1 MSSDDI
7 FDLIKQIAA
16 EPGKNAKIQML
27 TDAKSELLKT
37 VLLYTYNP
45 LLNYGVQKIDYPE
58 KYAGGTFFE
67 STSMM
72 FALLNDLNDRLLT
85 GNSARLAIT
94 RCMALLTE
102 KSAELLARI
111 IRRDLRA
118 GFSETTCN
126 KVYPGLI
133 PEFPYMRCSL
143 IKDAKDV
150 FSKGPAMSQVKAD
163 GMFCNINVI
172 GGIHV
177 DMFSRNGK
185 QMPVEQYENIRQGM
199 VACGFGNNYQFH
211 GELLV
216 SEDGKI
222 LAREIGNGILNSV
235 NSGKGSFASNQKPVF
250 IVWDVIP
257 LEYIKSK
264 GKYNTPYSQRFNLLL
279 TFFGNA
285 FGEFKNPINVIETKF
300 VNNMEEAYEHYYD
313 CVSRGLEGT
322 ILKKSDA
329 IWKDGTS
336 KEMFKLKVECDISL
350 RIIDIQDG
358 KEFSK
363 NEGRPAALLC
373 ESECG
378 NLRVSVT
385 IKNEDMQNRIEANP
399 DEYIDKIVEVR
410 ANNIMKPTGKNQYH
424 SLFLPRLV
432 EADYRKDKTEADTLE
447 KIQAQFD
454 SLVKVK

>member
-1 MSSDDI
+1 MNSDQLY
-7 FDLIKQIAA
+7 DLIEDISI
-16 EPGKNAKIQML
+16 ESGKNAKIEML
-27 TDAKSELLKT
+27 KDAKCDLLEK
-37 VLLYTYNP
+37 VLKYTYHP
-45 LLNYGVQKIDYPE
+45 LINYGIKQIDYPDTYNNQVFDL
-58 KYAGGTFFE
+58 KKNFPFE
-67 STSMM
+67 
-72 FALLNDLNDRLLT
+72 LLDNLASRTLT
-85 GNSARLAIT
+85 GNAARDAIT
-94 RCMALLTE
+94 DAMSMLTE

-111 IRRDLRA
+111 IRKDLRA
-118 GFSETTCN
+118 DFSESTCN
-126 KVYPGLI
+126 KVYKNLL

-172 GGIHV
+172 GGIHI
-177 DMFSRNGK
+177 DMFSCNGK

-199 VACGFGNNYQFH
+199 VSCGFGNNYQFH

-216 SEDGKI
+216 MEDGKI
-222 LAREIGNGILNSV
+222 LPREIGNGILNSV
-235 NSGKGSFASNQKPVF
+235 NSGKGYFASNQKPVF

-264 GKYNTPYSQRFNLLL
+264 GKYNTPYSERFKILL

-350 RIIDIQDG
+350 RILEIQDG

-373 ESECG
+373 ESECS

-454 SLVKVK
+454 SLVKV